1 MTGFMLDMMVMM
13 MPWMKPLLYI
23 GLLAAVGGLG
33 LAAAKAVVSS
43 ETRLKGLLWSG
54 RIAAGLGLF
63 FLACEVMG
71 GFLGAAPQFNL
82 GDPNKFEFY
91 MVPFWQVGA
100 MLLALGL
107 LIGNILAHARN
118 SALA

>member
-71 GFLGAAPQFNL
+71 GFLGAAPSST
-82 GDPNKFEFY
+82 
-91 MVPFWQVGA
+91 
-100 MLLALGL
+100 LAIRTSSSSTWCRSGKWVRCCSL
-107 LIGNILAHARN
+107 
-118 SALA
+118 

>member
-1 MTGFMLDMMVMM
+1 MAGFMLDMMVMM
-13 MPWMKPLLYI
+13 MPWMKPMLYI
-23 GLLAAVGGLG
+23 GLAAAAAGLG
-33 LAAAKAVVSS
+33 LAAAKAAVSS

-54 RIAAGLGLF
+54 RVAAGMGLF

-71 GFLGAAPQFNL
+71 TILGAAPKFNL
-82 GDPNKFEFY
+82 GDPNKFEFW
-91 MVPFWQVGA
+91 MVPFWHVGVL
-100 MLLALGL
+100 LLALGL